1 MSARFQVP
9 PEQHEE
15 RLDRVLAAHLVEHS
29 RSRLQQLVKAGRVTV
44 DGAAVTRPATQVAA
58 GAELVVDVP
67 PAEAPTTA
75 AGDEVHELE
84 VLWEDE
90 HLAVIDKPAGLV
102 SHPNERFRTGTVA
115 DLAVARWGALPEA
128 QGEDRPGIVHRLD
141 RMTSGVMLL
150 GLSDAGLGGLKRAFQ
165 AREVEKTYSAVV
177 HGVPRFD
184 SEWIEA
190 PIARVPRKERLRVAR
205 AEGEGREASTFLETE
220 ERFHGFAHVAA
231 HPKTGRTHQIRVHLE
246 HHGLPIVGDRL
257 YGPRGALEVP
267 LPREAP
273 PMVRQA
279 LHARRIAF
287 AHPVTGEAL
296 AFEAVIPPDMAA
308 LLAWLRESMP
318 AR

>member
-1 MSARFQVP
+1 MSPRFQVP
-9 PEQHEE
+9 ADQHGN
-15 RLDRVLAAHLVEHS
+15 RLDRVLAATLGEYT

-44 DGAAVTRPATQVAA
+44 DGEALTRPATPVAA
-58 GAELVVDVP
+58 GALLAVDLP
-67 PAEAPTTA
+67 PAEAPITA

-102 SHPNERFRTGTVA
+102 THPNERFRTGTVA
-115 DLAVARWGALPEA
+115 DLALERWGELPQG

-150 GLSDAGLGGLKRAFQ
+150 GLSDEGLGGLKRAFQ

-190 PIARVPRKERLRVAR
+190 PIVRVPRRERLRVGR
-205 AEGEGREASTFLETE
+205 GEGREASTFLETR
-220 ERFHGFAHVAA
+220 ERFHGFSHVYA

-267 LPREAP
+267 LPQEAP
-273 PMVRQA
+273 PVVRQA

-296 AFEAVIPPDMAA
+296 AFEAELPGDMTV
-308 LLAWLRESMP
+308 LLEWLRASMP